1 MKESEIIE
9 KVIDIVVENTGT
21 DNMPVLE
28 WLFSELSTARFV
40 DSRKEEFEDE
50 EDDATDETRDN

>member
-28 WLFSELSTARFV
+28 WLFNELSTARFV

-50 EDDATDETRDN
+50 EG